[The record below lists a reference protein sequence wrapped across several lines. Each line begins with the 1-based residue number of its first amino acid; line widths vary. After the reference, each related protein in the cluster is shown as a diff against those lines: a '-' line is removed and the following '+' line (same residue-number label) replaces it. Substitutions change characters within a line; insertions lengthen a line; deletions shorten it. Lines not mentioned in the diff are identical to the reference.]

1 MQFREKDFILRT
13 PQSYDYHCSLLS
25 GPLAEQD
32 SVTYGVNFRSP
43 LNDLKYFH
51 VANFQLPQD
60 IMHVMLEGVIPYEM
74 KLMLGQFI
82 NNEHYFTLSVLNDR
96 ILCFPYS
103 PEEISEKPPPIK
115 AEHLKAGNKSK
126 FQHSGL
132 CAIRNII
139 ASFNLFTY
147 VAAQM
152 WTLARYLPL
161 IIGNKVPTNNQ
172 LWDCYLM
179 LLDILEI
186 CTARVLSVGL
196 VNYLSA
202 LIEDHHVM
210 FKRCYPGSSV
220 IPKMH
225 YMTHFPTQILK

>member
-43 LNDLKYFH
+43 LNDLQYFH

-82 NNEHYFTLSVLNDR
+82 NNEHYFTLNVLNDR
-96 ILCFPYS
+96 IQCFLYS

-115 AEHLKAGNKSK
+115 AEHLIPGNKLK

-132 CAIRNII
+132 CTIGII
-139 ASFNLFTY
+139 IDNY
-147 VAAQM
+147 I
-152 WTLARYLPL
+152 YLL
-161 IIGNKVPTNNQ
+161 T
-172 LWDCYLM
+172 
-179 LLDILEI
+179 
-186 CTARVLSVGL
+186 
-196 VNYLSA
+196 
-202 LIEDHHVM
+202 
-210 FKRCYPGSSV
+210 
-220 IPKMH
+220 
-225 YMTHFPTQILK
+225 